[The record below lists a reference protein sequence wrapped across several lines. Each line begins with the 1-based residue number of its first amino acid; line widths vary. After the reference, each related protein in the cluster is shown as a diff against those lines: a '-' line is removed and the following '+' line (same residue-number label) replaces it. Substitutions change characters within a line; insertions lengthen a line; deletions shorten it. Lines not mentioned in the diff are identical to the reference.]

1 MGKAK
6 RRSLNQG
13 INNKFQYMTRESA
26 LDSVIKNMNNKN
38 EVIDT
43 ITLFGFT
50 AEEMLEAGAE
60 YEDVMALGGLINTF

>member
-13 INNKFQYMTRESA
+13 IHNKFQYMTRESA
-26 LDSVIKNMNNKN
+26 LDSVIKNMNSKN
-38 EVIDT
+38 EIIDT

-60 YEDVMALGGLINTF
+60 YEDVMALGNIVK

>member
-26 LDSVIKNMNNKN
+26 LDSVVKNMNNKN

-60 YEDVMALGGLINTF
+60 YEDVMALGGFIS

>member
-26 LDSVIKNMNNKN
+26 LDSVIKNMDNKN
-38 EVIDT
+38 DVIDT
-43 ITLFGFT
+43 ITLFGFS

-60 YEDVMALGGLINTF
+60 YEDVMALGGLIS

>member
-1 MGKAK
+1 MGKSK

-26 LDSVIKNMNNKN
+26 LDSVVKNLDKKN
-38 EVIDT
+38 DVIDT

-50 AEEMLEAGAE
+50 AEEILEAGAE
-60 YEDVMALGGLINTF
+60 YEDVVALGSLIN

>member
-38 EVIDT
+38 DVIDT
-43 ITLFGFT
+43 ITLFGFS

-60 YEDVMALGGLINTF
+60 YEDVMALGGLIN

>member
-26 LDSVIKNMNNKN
+26 LDSVIKNMDNKN

-60 YEDVMALGGLINTF
+60 YEDVMALGGLVN

>member
-1 MGKAK
+1 MGKSK

-26 LDSVIKNMNNKN
+26 LDSVIKNLDKN
-38 EVIDT
+38 ADVMDT

-60 YEDVMALGGLINTF
+60 YEDVMALGNLVR

>member
-26 LDSVIKNMNNKN
+26 LDSVVKNMDNKN

-60 YEDVMALGGLINTF
+60 YEDVMALGGLIS

>member
-26 LDSVIKNMNNKN
+26 LDSVIKNMDNKN

-60 YEDVMALGGLINTF
+60 YEDVMALGGFAQ

>member
-13 INNKFQYMTRESA
+13 VNNKFQYMTRESA
-26 LDSVIKNMNNKN
+26 LNSVVENLSKKSDIM
-38 EVIDT
+38 DT

-60 YEDVMALGGLINTF
+60 YEDVLALGNLVR

>member
-1 MGKAK
+1 MGKSK

-38 EVIDT
+38 EIIDT
-43 ITLFGFT
+43 ITLFGFS

-60 YEDVMALGGLINTF
+60 YEDVMALGGLIK

>member
-1 MGKAK
+1 MGKSK

-26 LDSVIKNMNNKN
+26 LNSVIKNMDKGKD
-38 EVIDT
+38 VIDT

-60 YEDVMALGGLINTF
+60 YEDVMALGGLVN

>member
-6 RRSLNQG
+6 RRNFNQAV
-13 INNKFQYMTRESA
+13 NNKFQYMTRESA

-50 AEEMLEAGAE
+50 AEEILEAGAE
-60 YEDVMALGGLINTF
+60 YEDVMALGGLIS

>member
-1 MGKAK
+1 MGKSK

-26 LDSVIKNMNNKN
+26 LDNVVKNLDKN
-38 EVIDT
+38 SDVIDT

-60 YEDVMALGGLINTF
+60 LEDVMALGNIIN

>member
-6 RRSLNQG
+6 RRNFNQAV
-13 INNKFQYMTRESA
+13 NNKFQYMTRESA
-26 LDSVIKNMNNKN
+26 LESVVKNMNNKN

-50 AEEMLEAGAE
+50 AEEILEAGAE
-60 YEDVMALGGLINTF
+60 YEDVMALGGLIS

>member
-6 RRSLNQG
+6 KRSFNNG
-13 INNKFQYMTRESA
+13 INDKFPYMTRESA
-26 LDSVIKNMNNKN
+26 LENVINNIEKKS

-50 AEEMLEAGAE
+50 AEEILEAGAA
-60 YEDVMALGGLINTF
+60 YEDVMALGSLVK

>member
-1 MGKAK
+1 MGKSK

-13 INNKFQYMTRESA
+13 INNKFQYITRESA
-26 LDSVIKNMNNKN
+26 LDSVIKNLDKKYDI
-38 EVIDT
+38 IDT

-60 YEDVMALGGLINTF
+60 YEDVMALGSLVR

>member
-26 LDSVIKNMNNKN
+26 LNNVVKNLDKN
-38 EVIDT
+38 ADIIDT

-60 YEDVMALGGLINTF
+60 LEDVMALGSLVN

>member
-1 MGKAK
+1 MGKSK

-26 LDSVIKNMNNKN
+26 LDSVIKNMDNKN
-38 EVIDT
+38 EIIDT
-43 ITLFGFT
+43 ITLFGFS

-60 YEDVMALGGLINTF
+60 YEDVMALGGLIS